1 MSFVSLW
8 GNRCSCVEQLGPGP
22 AKVNSVER
30 HNCLFNTVSVALVVE
45 TASLESCGSDESKL
59 RHPACMARAQGKRT
73 VKTNHFC
80 LKVKVTVGPE
90 VKMKE
95 QCP

>member
-1 MSFVSLW
+1 MFMC
-8 GNRCSCVEQLGPGP
+8 GTAGPRSCQGELGRKAQL
-22 AKVNSVER
+22 SIR
-30 HNCLFNTVSVALVVE
+30 HCECCTCVE